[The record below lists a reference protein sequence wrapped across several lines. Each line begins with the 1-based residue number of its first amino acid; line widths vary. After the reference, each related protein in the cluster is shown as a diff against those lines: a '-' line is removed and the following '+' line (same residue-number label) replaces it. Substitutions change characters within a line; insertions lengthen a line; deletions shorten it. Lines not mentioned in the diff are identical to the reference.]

1 VVEEITAYLGVMAND
16 VKSRHGLGGS
26 VDAASGHEW
35 SLWKSA
41 LLAELCNKLVA
52 CLEAAEITLGD
63 VRQRQEQVAEAKPR
77 KEEETSRL
85 LGEFGLSNEDLSK
98 IAAADIKTVADLT
111 LLEPEDVE
119 AFGMSLVS
127 RKKFTK
133 LLEHVGA
140 PAFLAAAAE
149 QKRRAEAG
157 MRRKEEQERKQTE
170 EEIRRRLE
178 EEEEARRQEEEIRIQ
193 QEARAQAAAARRGEE
208 AKLRKLLGEFG
219 LSNEDE
225 LSKIAAA
232 DIRTV
237 ADLALLEQEDVEAF
251 VMSLVSRKKFTKLLE
266 HVGAPAFL
274 AAATKKKK
282 QAEME
287 AAAALQA
294 TAAAAAAIE
303 QKRKEEE
310 RVAKAAAAAAAEAAA
325 EEARRVIV

>member
-1 VVEEITAYLGVMAND
+1 MAND
-16 VKSRHGLGGS
+16 VQSRHGLGGS
-26 VDAASGHEW
+26 FDAASGHEW

-41 LLAELCNKLVA
+41 LLAQLRNKVVA

-63 VRQRQEQVAEAKPR
+63 VRQRQEQEAEVKRR

-85 LGEFGLSNEDLSK
+85 LGEFGLSSEDRSK
-98 IAAADIKTVADLT
+98 LAAANIKTVADLT
-111 LLEPEDVE
+111 HLEPEEVE
-119 AFGMSLVS
+119 AFAMSLVS

-149 QKRRAEAG
+149 QKRRSETG
-157 MRRKEEQERKQTE
+157 MRIKEEQERKQTE

-178 EEEEARRQEEEIRIQ
+178 EEEESRRIEEENRSQ
-193 QEARAQAAAARRGEE
+193 QEAEAQAAAARRGEE

-219 LSNEDE
+219 LSNEGE
-225 LSKIAAA
+225 LRKIAAA
-232 DIRTV
+232 EIRTV
-237 ADLALLEQEDVEAF
+237 ADLALLEQEDVETFA
-251 VMSLVSRKKFTKLLE
+251 MSLVSRKKFTKLLE

-274 AAATKKKK
+274 AAATKKKQK
-282 QAEME
+282 AEME

-294 TAAAAAAIE
+294 AAAAATAAVATE
-303 QKRKEEE
+303 QKRIEKE